1 MSKKIVVFTVTGDQ
15 GGSVARYLL
24 KNGGY
29 EVVGVVRDPSSDKS
43 KGRLLGASEMM
54 RFGGKQPVTG
64 QKLTDSSREAG
75 RQAGQGGYDRPALL
89 RVRSGRSIWCFR
101 QCGLWVPLIQ

>member
-24 KNGGY
+24 KDGGY

-43 KGRLLGASEMM
+43 KGTCA
-54 RFGGKQPVTG
+54 
-64 QKLTDSSREAG
+64 
-75 RQAGQGGYDRPALL
+75 
-89 RVRSGRSIWCFR
+89 WCK
-101 QCGLWVPLIQ
+101 PLPRGVLV